1 MEKSRSRQLSAR
13 HWPFGGFE
21 PLSQERLEKKR
32 AAEKRLHPRKLSRFF
47 NLLDSN
53 VRLGLKLLWMAQEC
67 FQSLNHSIVIMVSVQ
82 THEALVAN
90 IGLMHFYQPLLS
102 YKTIQHFDQGL
113 RFLVTTFMDD
123 WTLVITSFRST
134 TESVDPMRVLW

>member
-1 MEKSRSRQLSAR
+1 MEKSRSRQLSAK
-13 HWPFGGFE
+13 HWPFGGFK

-32 AAEKRLHPRKLSRFF
+32 AAEKRLQPRKLSRFF

-53 VRLGLKLLWMAQEC
+53 VRLGLKSLWMAQKC
-67 FQSLNHSIVIMVSVQ
+67 FQSLTHSIVIMVCVQ

-102 YKTIQHFDQGL
+102 YKQHSL
-113 RFLVTTFMDD
+113 
-123 WTLVITSFRST
+123 SFCNSFF
-134 TESVDPMRVLW
+134 